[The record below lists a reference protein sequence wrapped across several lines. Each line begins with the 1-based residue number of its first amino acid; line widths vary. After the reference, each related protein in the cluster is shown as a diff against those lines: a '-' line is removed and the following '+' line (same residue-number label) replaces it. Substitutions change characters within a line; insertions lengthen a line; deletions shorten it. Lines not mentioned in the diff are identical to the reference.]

1 MVRSSLY
8 LHDIK
13 QAGDIRRS
21 RQLDR
26 LNGKSLVTVAKVWSA
41 VDELHA
47 ELHGL
52 SADSLKPTFG
62 GQAQW
67 RSKTFIFVR
76 VKSNCKAEEERTLQ
90 TMTSSQRMFSGLERA
105 SKTPFSV
112 QYASGCSGY
121 LWEPSTQTYSA
132 KLKHIGTLSQNR
144 KAAWF
149 ISSAATWSSETQAI

>member
-62 GQAQW
+62 GQAQ
-67 RSKTFIFVR
+67 
-76 VKSNCKAEEERTLQ
+76 
-90 TMTSSQRMFSGLERA
+90 
-105 SKTPFSV
+105 
-112 QYASGCSGY
+112 
-121 LWEPSTQTYSA
+121 
-132 KLKHIGTLSQNR
+132 
-144 KAAWF
+144 
-149 ISSAATWSSETQAI
+149 